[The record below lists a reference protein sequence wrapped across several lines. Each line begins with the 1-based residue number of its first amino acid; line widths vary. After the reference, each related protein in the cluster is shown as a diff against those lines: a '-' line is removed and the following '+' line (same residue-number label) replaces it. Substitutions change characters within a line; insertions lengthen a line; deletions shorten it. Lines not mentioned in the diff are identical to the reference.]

1 MQIWVIGRGIPAKE
15 NNMLG
20 SFEFEQAQMLAR
32 HGYEV
37 YYPIIDLRSLRH
49 KRKIGFAHE
58 TIAGVNIETLN
69 IPIGRALPAMIRNKL
84 YEPLRKYQFR
94 ILGKKY
100 GIPNIINVHYPSIYQ
115 YDVFDYLQVEG
126 AKIIG
131 TEHWSKVQ
139 NLDLPKANQ
148 DNLQDFVKKA
158 DAITCVGIKLK
169 EAIIRITKTKRNIII
184 VPNIVSTVFY
194 YKKTNSESHVFR
206 FIAVGRL
213 SKEKGYDK
221 LVRAFCQSFGNS
233 KNVHLHIVGGGEEY
247 SKLNEIVLQNQAA
260 EIITLHGVMQ
270 RYELSHFYHK
280 CNVLIMP
287 SDYETFGV
295 PVIEAMS
302 CGLPVIT
309 TKNAGVSNYVSPE
322 RGIVL
327 ENNEVES
334 ISEALID
341 IYNRYSQFDRQQISE
356 FSNDHFSEDSV
367 FEMINEIIERVAKG
381 EVI

>member
-20 SFEFEQAQMLAR
+20 SFEFEQAQMLER
-32 HGYEV
+32 HGYKV
-37 YYPIIDLRSLRH
+37 YYPVIDLRSLRH

-94 ILGKKY
+94 MLGKKY
-100 GIPNIINVHYPSIYQ
+100 GIPNIIIVHYPCIYK
-115 YDVFDYLQVEG
+115 YDAFDYLQAEG

-139 NLDLPKANQ
+139 NLDLPKANR

-158 DAITCVGIKLK
+158 DAITCVGIRLR

-184 VPNIVSTVFY
+184 VPNMVSAIFD
-194 YKKTNSESHVFR
+194 YKNINSESHVFS

-221 LVRAFCQSFGNS
+221 LVRAFCRSFENS

-247 SKLNEIVLQNQAA
+247 SKLKEIVLQNQASD
-260 EIITLHGVMQ
+260 IITLHGVMQ
-270 RYELSHFYHK
+270 RHELSWFYHK

-309 TKNAGVSNYVSPE
+309 TKNAGVSHYVNTE

-327 ENNEVES
+327 EDNEVES

-341 IYNRYSQFDRQQISE
+341 IRNRYSEFDRQQISE
-356 FSNDHFSEDSV
+356 FSNNHFSENSV
-367 FEMINEIIERVAKG
+367 FKMISEIFDRVSKG